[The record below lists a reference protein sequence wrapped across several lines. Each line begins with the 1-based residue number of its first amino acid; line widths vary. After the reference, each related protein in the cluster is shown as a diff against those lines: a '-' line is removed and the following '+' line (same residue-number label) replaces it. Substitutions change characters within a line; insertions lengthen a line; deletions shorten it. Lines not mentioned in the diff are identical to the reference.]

1 MKLGDRKQ
9 LMIAGGVAAVAL
21 IALLFVVMRGKK
33 SPGATGPGMGA
44 MRGGRAVQTSAPGA
58 PGTPNAAR
66 GGGQAAG
73 GAGLRGAGQA
83 GGGAPAGPGGLGGAA
98 AEGGAEGL
106 QTAQL
111 PMLGVIRLG
120 SGETSVTTRPD
131 PMLTFVPPPPPILP
145 EQRVA
150 LPVVQTYQG
159 GIRPLTVAAGR
170 QAENVPQRRVAGIK
184 FNGGAWAILERDGES
199 FVVKPGDIVEGTK
212 VLSISRDQIMVV
224 DSDGQRWQVPLRGA
238 WPTTGG
244 ATQLGGRAGQTTRAA
259 GRAGQMGRGGG
270 RGGQMVGR
278 TAGLPTSPPDEF

>member
-33 SPGATGPGMGA
+33 SPGAAGSGMGA

-58 PGTPNAAR
+58 PGTPNAAM
-66 GGGQAAG
+66 GGGQGAG
-73 GAGLRGAGQA
+73 GAGLRGGV
-83 GGGAPAGPGGLGGAA
+83 GGAAAAAPGGLGGATG
-98 AEGGAEGL
+98 EGGAEGL

-131 PMLTFVPPPPPILP
+131 PMLTFIPPPPPILP
-145 EQRVA
+145 EQRVV

-159 GIRPLTVAAGR
+159 GIRPAGVAGGTQTQEVA
-170 QAENVPQRRVAGIK
+170 QRRVAGIK